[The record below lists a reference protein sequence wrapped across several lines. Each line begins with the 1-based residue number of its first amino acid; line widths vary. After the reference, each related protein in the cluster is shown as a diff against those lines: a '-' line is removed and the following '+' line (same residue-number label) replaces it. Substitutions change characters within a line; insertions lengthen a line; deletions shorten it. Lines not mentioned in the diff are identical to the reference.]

1 MANEILVEQLDQAVE
16 ALIANGE
23 APVLRPDSEVASLLR
38 LAVEL
43 RELPREN
50 FKEKLRKD
58 LEANYMSATAK
69 STVSGS
75 QHEESEA
82 PAEPIPA
89 GYRTVTPYLVVREI
103 HEVIDFIQT
112 VFGAE
117 GKIYGTGSEGGIH
130 SEYRIGSSML
140 MIGGGPGL
148 KRPGQPGALHI
159 YVENVDQVYERAV
172 QAGATSLHPPAD
184 QVYGERSAAFR
195 DPGGN
200 QWYPATYLGAHYIPE
215 DADELMAYLHPRGAA
230 RQMDFLKQA
239 FGAEEIYRGES
250 PEGVIYHAKVRIG
263 NSIVEMGEAHDQW
276 QSMPA
281 MFMMYVDDVD
291 VWYARAMKAEGAV
304 SIGEP
309 ANQDYGARTG
319 GITDPF
325 GNTWYI
331 ATQIS
336 R

>member
-23 APVLRPDSEVASLLR
+23 APLPRLEPEVGSLLR

-43 RELPREN
+43 RDLPRET
-50 FKEKLRKD
+50 FKAQLRKD
-58 LEANYMSATAK
+58 LEDKIMSATAK
-69 STVSGS
+69 STGFP
-75 QHEESEA
+75 QEETAA

-89 GYRTVTPYLVVREI
+89 GYRTITPYLVVREI

-117 GKIYGTGSEGGIH
+117 GQIYGTGSEGGLH
-130 SEYRIGSSML
+130 SEYRIGDSML
-140 MIGGGPGL
+140 MIGGGPAM
-148 KRPGQPGALHI
+148 KRPPQPGALHI
-159 YVENVDQVYERAV
+159 YVENVDAVYERAV
-172 QAGATSLHPPAD
+172 QAGATALHPPVD
-184 QVYGERSAAFR
+184 QAYGERSAAFR

-200 QWYPATYLGAHYIPE
+200 EWYPATYQGAHYIPE

-230 RQMDFLKQA
+230 GQIDFLKQA
-239 FGAEEIYRGES
+239 FGAEEIDRGES
-250 PEGVIYHAKVRIG
+250 PDGVIYHAKVRIG
-263 NSIVEMGEAHDQW
+263 NSIIEMGEAHDQW
-276 QSMPA
+276 QPMPA

-291 VWYARAMKAEGAV
+291 AWYARAMKAEGAV
-304 SIGEP
+304 SLGKP

-331 ATQIS
+331 ATQIK